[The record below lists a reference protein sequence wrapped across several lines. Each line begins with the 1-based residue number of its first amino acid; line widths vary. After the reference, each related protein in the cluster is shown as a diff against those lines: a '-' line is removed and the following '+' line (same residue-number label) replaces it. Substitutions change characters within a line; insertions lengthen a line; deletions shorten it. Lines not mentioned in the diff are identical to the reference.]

1 MALIVEVTKISVLEQ
16 MNKLWNITLKL
27 RLLDDVPD
35 PDVEV
40 FNKDYPIRYRTGED
54 IADKEAKIQVMMQ
67 EDIDDYKAEQV
78 IFDHAKMDTIV
89 TNLNNNLVV

>member
-1 MALIVEVTKISVLEQ
+1 MALIVEVTKVSVTEQ
-16 MNKLWNITLKL
+16 MDKLWNIVLKL

-40 FNKDYPIRYRTGED
+40 FNRNYSIRYRTGED
-54 IADKEAKIQVMMQ
+54 IANKEAKLRVTMQ
-67 EDIDDYKAEQV
+67 EAVDDYKAEQV
-78 IFDHAKMDTIV
+78 IFDHAKMDTMV

>member
-1 MALIVEVTKISVLEQ
+1 MALIIEVTKVSVTEQ

-27 RLLDDVPD
+27 RLLDDVPE

-40 FNKDYPIRYRTGED
+40 LNQDFSIRYRTGED
-54 IADKEAKIQVMMQ
+54 IEDKESKIQVMMQ
-67 EDIDDYKAEQV
+67 EAIDDYNAEQV
-78 IFDHAKMDTIV
+78 IFDHAKMDTMV